1 MALRSRL
8 AIDRITILGETAS
21 TQANVLPAQ
30 VCSDAANRRL
40 RLSSVPVA
48 QNPKIVL
55 DGRRVGQSRS
65 RRGFSMTV
73 FWEISFTS
81 IMGMPVGLGN
91 CSGTSRP
98 EAETTTSIALPEH
111 RASARLN
118 GEWQPQVQR
127 SSA

>member
-48 QNPKIVL
+48 QNPKVVL
-55 DGRRVGQSRS
+55 DGRWLREAPCEGRSFKVRAVQISERIKRVAQPVDALLHPPAQAICIKAQKLEQRAV
-65 RRGFSMTV
+65 V
-73 FWEISFTS
+73 F
-81 IMGMPVGLGN
+81 GL
-91 CSGTSRP
+91 
-98 EAETTTSIALPEH
+98 
-111 RASARLN
+111 
-118 GEWQPQVQR
+118 
-127 SSA
+127 